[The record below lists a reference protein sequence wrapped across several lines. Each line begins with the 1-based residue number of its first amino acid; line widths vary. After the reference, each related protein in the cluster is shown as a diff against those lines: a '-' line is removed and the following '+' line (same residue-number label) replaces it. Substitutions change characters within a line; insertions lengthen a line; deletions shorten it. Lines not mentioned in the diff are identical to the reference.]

1 MTPRRVP
8 KMTMLR
14 NNTRNLV
21 EAIWADKWPRQ
32 GAVVDFGL
40 RSQAHCEALYYGVR
54 DAQIMP
60 EQLDAALGRGEAL
73 TTLVR
78 SARSNPH
85 RDIQYRTNWGDLRE
99 EGGSDEWVSNR
110 TNGA

>member
-1 MTPRRVP
+1 
-8 KMTMLR
+8 
-14 NNTRNLV
+14 
-21 EAIWADKWPRQ
+21 
-32 GAVVDFGL
+32 
-40 RSQAHCEALYYGVR
+40 
-54 DAQIMP
+54 MP